1 MLWGSNPLQK
11 QPTGVYVHCTN
22 LAIRTVQVARRAFH
36 HIPPWRTSAICIY
49 LYLEC
54 STYAQTKLW
63 NVQNI
68 FKQLKFQ
75 LVKLFTIRPSP
86 SVYSMLCVGNVVRVF
101 FWIVYT
107 VNVCV
112 HLISSNVSAWPI
124 IPCASTGTYYSW
136 EGNRS
141 FRSWSLVHLEGCSF
155 PLQSLNVRTYVCCVC
170 AHMGMLKCGC
180 MHDEI
185 QVNALLWVCELMTV
199 LRLLSHTLPVQ
210 LVLITL
216 PMIHTSFSAI
226 FVQRCL

>member
-1 MLWGSNPLQK
+1 MCLSSHTTLKNFHHLYIHIFGMF
-11 QPTGVYVHCTN
+11 YVCTN
-22 LAIRTVQVARRAFH
+22 KALKCSEYFQTIKVSPGKIVH
-36 HIPPWRTSAICIY
+36 HS
-49 LYLEC
+49 
-54 STYAQTKLW
+54 SQ
-63 NVQNI
+63 
-68 FKQLKFQ
+68 
-75 LVKLFTIRPSP
+75 P
-86 SVYSMLCVGNVVRVF
+86 SVYSKLCVGNVVRVF

-112 HLISSNVSAWPI
+112 HLIASNVSAWPI
-124 IPCASTGTYYSW
+124 IPCASTGSSHSW

-155 PLQSLNVRTYVCCVC
+155 LLQSLNVRTYVCCVC

-210 LVLITL
+210 LILISL
-216 PMIHTSFSAI
+216 PVIHTSFSVI